1 MPRIAIL
8 FAYDGTDFAGFAIQP
23 RHRTVQGV
31 LEDRL
36 SLVLREPVDTVGA
49 GRTDRGVHAAGQV
62 VSFDVPKTP
71 DCALLIKRINKMSG
85 PEIMLRAAAVV
96 PGDFSARFSAKRR
109 EYLYRIYGGPGRD
122 PFRDRHA
129 LWVSDPLDV
138 ARMDAAAR
146 TGAGLHDFSAFC
158 RANTRSMVRR
168 IRSIGVRQKGDEIHL
183 RVTGDSFCHQMV
195 RSMTG
200 CLLEIGAG
208 KRDPDWLRE
217 VIESKDRGIAADVA
231 PSRGLTLMSVTY
243 RPDPFRK
250 EDR

>member
-8 FAYDGTDFAGFAIQP
+8 FAYDGTDFSGFAIQP
-23 RHRTVQGV
+23 KHRTVQGV

-36 SLVLREPVDTVGA
+36 SLVLRELVDTVGA

-62 VSFDVPKTP
+62 VSFDLRKTP
-71 DCALLIKRINKMSG
+71 DCALLIKRINKISG

-96 PGDFSARFSAKRR
+96 PDDFSARFSAKRR
-109 EYLYRIYGGPGRD
+109 EYRYRIYGGTGRD

-129 LWVSDPLDV
+129 LWVGEPLDV
-138 ARMDAAAR
+138 ARMDEAAR
-146 TGAGLHDFSAFC
+146 DLIGVHDFSALC
-158 RANTRSMVRR
+158 RSSPRSMVRR
-168 IRSIGVRQKGDEIHL
+168 VRSARVRVRGDEIHL
-183 RVTGDSFCHQMV
+183 SVTGDSFCHQMV

-208 KRDPDWLRE
+208 RQDPTWLRE
-217 VIESKDRGIAADVA
+217 IVESKDRQPAADVA

-243 RPDPFRK
+243 KPDPFR
-250 EDR
+250 